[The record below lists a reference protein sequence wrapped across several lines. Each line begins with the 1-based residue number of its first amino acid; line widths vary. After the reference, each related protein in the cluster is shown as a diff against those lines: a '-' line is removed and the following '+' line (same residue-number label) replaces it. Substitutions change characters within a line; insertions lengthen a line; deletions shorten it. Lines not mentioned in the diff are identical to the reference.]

1 MVLNNAG
8 LCGCFDMDKI
18 KNDVSIKTYFYV
30 YEICHLALGLIINAV
45 LLYFSCKMHML
56 IKQNADEDLSKQ
68 RCRVSVILFSF
79 FFSTML
85 WALTDLEVQF
95 LAFVDKEETIDATLI
110 VSYILAPSVG
120 SFLTIGILLF
130 LHLSNIT
137 SIIGLF
143 RLRSY

>member
-1 MVLNNAG
+1 
-8 LCGCFDMDKI
+8 
-18 KNDVSIKTYFYV
+18 
-30 YEICHLALGLIINAV
+30 
-45 LLYFSCKMHML
+45 ML